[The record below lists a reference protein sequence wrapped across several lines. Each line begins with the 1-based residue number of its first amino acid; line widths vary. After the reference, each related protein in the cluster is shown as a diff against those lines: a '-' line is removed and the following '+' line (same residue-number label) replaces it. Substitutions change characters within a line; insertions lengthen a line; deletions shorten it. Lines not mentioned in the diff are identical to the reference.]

1 MPSLPRQFHPVSSM
15 HYSVSG
21 DVTIHE
27 GAAIAPG
34 VLLLA
39 DPNSRIVI
47 HAHACIGSGTIL
59 HAHDGTLEIGEASVL
74 GVGVLL
80 VGALQIGDRAC
91 IGSATTIFNCSIKKG
106 ASVASGS
113 LLGVDSTFEANHNGK
128 SSYSELPNQAVDDEV
143 FAPGFCPPPPSVEPS
158 AVDQPESE
166 TPAVEP
172 SKPETPAT
180 PEPSS
185 ESSPSPEPS
194 PEDSD
199 EIESPPPQSAPSDL
213 SRNGAVY
220 GQMYVNQLL
229 VKLFPHQQPLNNSS
243 EPQNDP
249 SADEG

>member
-1 MPSLPRQFHPVSSM
+1 M

-47 HAHACIGSGTIL
+47 HAHACIGTGTIL
-59 HAHDGTLEIGEASVL
+59 HAHDGTLEIGEGSVL

-91 IGSATTIFNCSIKKG
+91 IGSETTIFNQSVEKG
-106 ASVASGS
+106 ASIASGS
-113 LLGVDSTFEANHNGK
+113 LLGVDSTFESSNNGK
-128 SSYSELPNQAVDDEV
+128 SNHSELPNGAVNDEV
-143 FAPGFCPPPPSVEPS
+143 FAPGFCPPPPPVEPS
-158 AVDQPESE
+158 AADKPESE
-166 TPAVEP
+166 TPNLEPNVET
-172 SKPETPAT
+172 SQPEAPGT

-185 ESSPSPEPS
+185 ESSPSPDPS

-199 EIESPPPQSAPSDL
+199 EIESPPPQAASSDL

-229 VKLFPHQQPLNNSS
+229 VKLFPHQQRLNNSAD
-243 EPQNDP
+243 PQNDP

>member
-1 MPSLPRQFHPVSSM
+1 M

-47 HAHACIGSGTIL
+47 HAHACIGTGTIL
-59 HAHDGTLEIGEASVL
+59 HAHDGTLEIGEGSVL

-80 VGALQIGDRAC
+80 VGALHIGDRAC

-106 ASVASGS
+106 AIVASGS
-113 LLGVDSTFEANHNGK
+113 LLGVDSTVASCGCEVATD
-128 SSYSELPNQAVDDEV
+128 DDEV
-143 FAPGFCPPPPSVEPS
+143 FAPGFCPPPPPVEAS
-158 AVDQPESE
+158 KESE
-166 TPAVEP
+166 TPEP
-172 SKPETPAT
+172 TSKST
-180 PEPSS
+180 
-185 ESSPSPEPS
+185 ESSPEPTNQPS
-194 PEDSD
+194 EPTPEDSD
-199 EIESPPPQSAPSDL
+199 EIESPPSPPEPT
-213 SRNGAVY
+213 RNGTVY

-229 VKLFPHQQPLNNSS
+229 VKLFPHQQRLNGSS
-243 EPQNDP
+243 DPQNDP

>member
-1 MPSLPRQFHPVSSM
+1 MHSLPQQFHLVSSM

-47 HAHACIGSGTIL
+47 HAHACIGAGTIL
-59 HAHDGTLEIGEASVL
+59 HAHDGTLEVGEGSVL

-80 VGALQIGDRAC
+80 VGALQVGDRAC
-91 IGSATTIFNCSIKKG
+91 IGSATTVFNCSIEKG
-106 ASVASGS
+106 AIVASGS
-113 LLGVDSTFEANHNGK
+113 LLGVNSTFESCNCEVT
-128 SSYSELPNQAVDDEV
+128 SDSEDDEV
-143 FAPGFCPPPPSVEPS
+143 YAPGFCPPPPPVE
-158 AVDQPESE
+158 QPKELENSEESE
-166 TPAVEP
+166 A
-172 SKPETPAT
+172 SKS
-180 PEPSS
+180 SS
-185 ESSPSPEPS
+185 ESTEPSPEPS
-194 PEDSD
+194 PEPTDQSPESSQESD
-199 EIESPPPQSAPSDL
+199 EIESPPVQPLASEPT
-213 SRNGAVY
+213 RNGAVY

-229 VKLFPHQQPLNNSS
+229 VRLFPHQQQLNNSS